1 MCCSMN
7 RPHACIN
14 ESILAKSKTE
24 LDDDKAWFHKENA
37 CILQSALLNALNSR
51 HQSAFFIDL
60 N

>member
-1 MCCSMN
+1 MN

-24 LDDDKAWFHKENA
+24 LDDDKAWIHKENA